1 MDNKELL
8 DNEEPKGKMPPSNS
22 WAENT
27 VQIVGVIL
35 RLVGFVIV
43 GAVAAFFL
51 TTLLFGYNPTAIAEN
66 LPMSDKLF
74 ILTLQ
79 GVTQLISFILL
90 PLLYI
95 HFIKKDLTTIYQTN
109 WNNFGLHA
117 LFAIL
122 IMLFSIPLINIL
134 VDFNKS
140 IHLPHFLKNTESW
153 MQGKELEAKK
163 LTELIAYYNNPTE
176 FVIGFM
182 VIAVIPAIGEELLFR
197 GIIQNELKQI
207 TRNPHVAIWFSGFIF
222 SFMHFQFY
230 GFIPRMLLGVM
241 FGYLYFWSGT
251 LLIPIL
257 VHFINNGLTF
267 ILLNL
272 YRNKVIDMDPESS
285 DSFPMISIMLSF
297 IVFLFLLLTFKKI
310 GTKQKD

>member
-1 MDNKELL
+1 
-8 DNEEPKGKMPPSNS
+8 
-22 WAENT
+22 
-27 VQIVGVIL
+27 
-35 RLVGFVIV
+35 
-43 GAVAAFFL
+43 
-51 TTLLFGYNPTAIAEN
+51 
-66 LPMSDKLF
+66 
-74 ILTLQ
+74 
-79 GVTQLISFILL
+79 
-90 PLLYI
+90 
-95 HFIKKDLTTIYQTN
+95 
-109 WNNFGLHA
+109 
-117 LFAIL
+117 
-122 IMLFSIPLINIL
+122 MLFSIPLINVL

-153 MQGKELEAKK
+153 MQDKELEAKK
-163 LTELIAYYNNPTE
+163 LTELIAYYNNPME
-176 FVIGFM
+176 FILGLL

-207 TRNPHVAIWFSGFIF
+207 LRNPHLAIWISGFIF

-241 FGYLYFWSGT
+241 FGYLYFWSGS

-272 YRNKVIDMDPESS
+272 YRNKVIGLNPESS
-285 DSFPMISIMLSF
+285 DSFPVVSIMLSF

-310 GTKQKD
+310 GTKKEE

>member
-1 MDNKELL
+1 MDNNELL
-8 DNEEPKGKMPPSNS
+8 DNEEPKEKIPSTGT
-22 WAENT
+22 WAET
-27 VQIVGVIL
+27 IIQIIGVIL

-51 TTLLFGYNPTAIAEN
+51 TALLFGYNPFSIAEN
-66 LPMSDKLF
+66 LPLSNKLF
-74 ILTLQ
+74 ILILQ
-79 GVTQLISFILL
+79 GITQLISFILL

-95 HFIKKDLTTIYQTN
+95 HFIRKDSILVHQTN
-109 WNNFGLHA
+109 WNRFGLHA
-117 LFAIL
+117 FFAIL
-122 IMLFSIPLINIL
+122 IMLFSIPLINVL

-153 MQGKELEAKK
+153 MQDKELEAKK
-163 LTELIAYYNNPTE
+163 LTELIAYYNNPME
-176 FVIGFM
+176 FILGLL

-207 TRNPHVAIWFSGFIF
+207 LRNPHLAIWISGFIF

-241 FGYLYFWSGT
+241 FGYLYFWSGS

-272 YRNKVIDMDPESS
+272 YRNKVIGLNPESS
-285 DSFPMISIMLSF
+285 DSFPVVSIMLSF

-310 GTKQKD
+310 GTKKEE